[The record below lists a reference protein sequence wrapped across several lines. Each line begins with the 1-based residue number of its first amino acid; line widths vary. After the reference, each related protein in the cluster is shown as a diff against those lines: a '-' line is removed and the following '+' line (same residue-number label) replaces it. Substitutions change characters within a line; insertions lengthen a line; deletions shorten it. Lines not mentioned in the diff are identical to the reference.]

1 MLREGFHH
9 IRGNALMALSFIRR
23 SFPVGLGLFLVGAL
37 GLPSLP
43 PTQQERA
50 AHAGVAQ
57 AGQEAAQSWYFLPY
71 PARGQGWQT
80 IVMLTNLGSRELRV
94 NFAAYDEDG
103 EFLGASTI
111 RLAAQATRT
120 LETGEVL
127 PEGGTLKVEAKE
139 HLWVGAIFRTRDG
152 TKAEVLTALGNPS
165 RQLDFPALLPGD
177 LSGKTITLLN
187 PDSASAHLEVVALDQ
202 GGAEL
207 DRTLLPPLS
216 PMASQTF
223 AVRDLFSGDILQQL
237 STVRVISDRGIVGL
251 QLVDPPDGDL
261 VGLPALTVTSR
272 GWSFPIATQSEA
284 GELWTAVGLFNPG
297 EVATAVTVE
306 AFDEANNSLGV
317 IESLTL
323 LPGATHFVL
332 TANRQ
337 GGIPLNAAFL
347 KVTSDQAI
355 AGYEV
360 IGVVNG
366 NGLAAALGVR
376 GDDQTVAGLEIA
388 GSKDGSVLNAYPMV
402 RMGDGGVKSTT
413 GSLRSGEWRE
423 FIRTVPFGLEKTQ
436 VSQGTS
442 FTLSFPLPNKRYDTA
457 TITTY
462 FDHSARYDDSGNYR
476 NYCPDGIMISYDGRG
491 GSRQGPVIFE
501 LAYNNRDR
509 TLTIFGRDFDNN
521 AKVIFKPT
529 TDPTPREP
537 TITSR
542 SPAKL
547 TVQVPSD
554 LNNGIYRVTVVSGSV
569 SSNWVAFQK
578 TSTGISPRNCF
589 QNLYDYIQAGK
600 LSEWS
605 YGGIYYDAHP
615 GYDFGT
621 RYDDGRDTGIID
633 VLAAADGTV
642 VEVIPSYGKI
652 TIEHQGGQYRTV
664 YAHLS
669 ECFYKGS
676 YYKISDR
683 MCQRLKVERVQI
695 QRGQVIGK
703 SGNTGLSSGPHLHFE
718 VRKSING
725 ILVPIDPYGWQ
736 GTGTDPYRYST
747 TLLWDRSDLPT
758 ATTSPASSTSNSA
771 TLKATVNPNGSA
783 TRVYFQW
790 GTSTS
795 YGNSTPPQ
803 SIGSGTSTVNVSA
816 NLSGL
821 LPNTTYY
828 YRIVA
833 SNSAGTTYGSGMSF
847 RTNAVGAAP
856 TATTGSA
863 TNITTNSATLTGTV
877 NPNGLATTVYFQWGT
892 SPSYGNS
899 TPSQSIGSGTS
910 TVNVSANL
918 SGLLPNTTYYY
929 RIVASNSAGT
939 TYGSGMSFR
948 TNAVGA
954 APTATTGS
962 ATNITTNS
970 ATLTGTVNPNGLATT
985 VYFQWGTSTSYGN
998 STPSQSIGSGTST
1011 VNVSANLSGLLPNT
1025 TYYYRIVASN
1035 SAGTTYG
1042 SGMSFR
1048 TNAVG
1053 AAPTATTGS
1062 ATNIT
1067 TNSATLTGTVNPNG
1081 LATTVYFQWGTS
1093 TSYGNSTPSQSIG
1106 SGTSTVNVSANLS
1119 GLLPNTTYYYRIV
1132 ASNSA
1137 GTTYGSGM
1145 SFRTNAVGAAPTATT
1160 GSATNIT
1167 TNSAT
1172 LTGTV
1177 NPNGLATTVYFQWG
1191 TSPSYGNSTPS
1202 QSIGSGTSTVN
1213 VSANLSGLLPNTTYY
1228 YRIVASNSAGT
1239 TYGSGMSFRT
1249 NAVGAAPTATTGS
1262 ATNITTN
1269 SATLTGTVNPNGLA
1283 TTVYFQWGTSP
1294 SYGNST
1300 PSQSI
1305 GSGTSTVNVSANLSG
1320 LLPNTTYYYRIVA
1333 SNSAGTT
1340 YGSGMSFRTNA
1351 VGAAPTATTGSATNI
1366 TTNSATLT
1374 GTVNPNGLATTVYF
1388 QWGTS
1393 PSYGNST
1400 PSQSIGSGTSTVN
1413 VSANLS
1419 GLLPNTTYYYRIVAS
1434 NSAGTTYGSG
1444 MSFRTNAV
1452 GAAPT
1457 ATTGSATNITTNSA
1471 TLTGTVN
1478 PNGLATTVY
1487 FQWGTSTSYGN
1498 STPSQSI
1505 GSGTSTVNVSANLSG
1520 LLPNTTYYYRI
1531 VASNSAGTTYGSGM
1545 SFRTNSLPPATNR
1558 LLNPSFESG
1567 PVYWVQDSSTGY
1579 NIITN
1584 LTAARARTG
1593 SWYAWFGSSN
1603 NISEYIYQDV
1613 TIPANATVANVEF
1626 WYQVATDETSTST
1639 CYDKLVVEV
1648 RRPSDNALLRTLT
1661 MLCNY
1666 HKTNIW
1672 TRSGPFSVLDFRGQ
1686 TIRLRFYCTTDGSLP
1701 TSFFVDDVALIADGN

>member
-1 MLREGFHH
+1 MLREGFHR

-37 GLPSLP
+37 GLPGLP

-57 AGQEAAQSWYFLPY
+57 AGQEVAQSWYLLPY

-127 PEGGTLKVEAKE
+127 PESGTLKVEAKE

-152 TKAEVLTALGNPS
+152 TKAEVLPALDDPS

-177 LSGKTITLLN
+177 LSSKTITLLN

-207 DRTLLPPLS
+207 DRTLLPSLP
-216 PMASQTF
+216 PMASHTF
-223 AVRDLFSGDILQQL
+223 AVKELFPASVLQQL
-237 STVRVISDRGIVGL
+237 ATVRVISDRGIVGL

-261 VGLPALTVTSR
+261 VGLPALTITSR
-272 GWSFPIATQSEA
+272 EWSFPIATQGEA
-284 GELWTAVGLFNPG
+284 GELWTSVGLFNLG
-297 EVATAVTVE
+297 EVSTSVTVE
-306 AFDEANNSLGV
+306 AFDDANNSLG
-317 IESLTL
+317 IIDGATL

-332 TANRQ
+332 TANM
-337 GGIPLNAAFL
+337 GGIIPPQAASL
-347 KVTSDQAI
+347 KVIADQSI
-355 AGYEV
+355 SGYEV
-360 IGVVNG
+360 IGVKEGMGVT
-366 NGLAAALGVR
+366 ATLGIPEE
-376 GDDQTVAGLEIA
+376 DQIRVGFDLT
-388 GSKDGSVLNAYPMV
+388 GSKDGRVLTVSPLV
-402 RMGDGGVKSTT
+402 RIGDGSIRSTGGTIGAGEWKEVVSVKPSGAVTEVIAQESNTALQTISTSGPVAGLSLIWPVPPNIGQDYAQYDWGKADEHHTGLDISGVKGKTT
-413 GSLRSGEWRE
+413 VR
-423 FIRTVPFGLEKTQ
+423 
-436 VSQGTS
+436 
-442 FTLSFPLPNKRYDTA
+442 
-457 TITTY
+457 
-462 FDHSARYDDSGNYR
+462 
-476 NYCPDGIMISYDGRG
+476 
-491 GSRQGPVIFE
+491 
-501 LAYNNRDR
+501 
-509 TLTIFGRDFDNN
+509 
-521 AKVIFKPT
+521 
-529 TDPTPREP
+529 
-537 TITSR
+537 
-542 SPAKL
+542 
-547 TVQVPSD
+547 
-554 LNNGIYRVTVVSGSV
+554 
-569 SSNWVAFQK
+569 
-578 TSTGISPRNCF
+578 
-589 QNLYDYIQAGK
+589 
-600 LSEWS
+600 
-605 YGGIYYDAHP
+605 
-615 GYDFGT
+615 
-621 RYDDGRDTGIID
+621 
-633 VLAAADGTV
+633 AAADGWIVKIQENDDTKTCGGRSGTGCEDHGFGNTVIIKHQIGSTV
-642 VEVIPSYGKI
+642 VYTQYSHLDSIEESLKQACGPVDRGRKKRRTCKVPVEVKANQELGTVGCTAYGN
-652 TIEHQGGQYRTV
+652 
-664 YAHLS
+664 
-669 ECFYKGS
+669 
-676 YYKISDR
+676 SD
-683 MCQRLKVERVQI
+683 CNE
-695 QRGQVIGK
+695 
-703 SGNTGLSSGPHLHFE
+703 NNPPHLHFE
-718 VRKSING
+718 LKDFGTLTPAGDDKQLDDDDGFGYTFSHPDKVGYHDPILNLHQVSSIAEIRVRVTAAG
-725 ILVPIDPYGWQ
+725 Q
-736 GTGTDPYRYST
+736 GTSIRVGPAAGYRA
-747 TLLWDRSDLPT
+747 LRKVKMGEEFI
-758 ATTSPASSTSNSA
+758 AFRTSPASPACSMGWYQIRPTNESNK
-771 TLKATVNPNGSA
+771 TRKVNNKKVNNELYFQDPSRPGSA
-783 TRVYFQW
+783 IPDAWICRGNRGQVWVEPIYTLTVTKS
-790 GTSTS
+790 GT
-795 YGNSTPPQ
+795 
-803 SIGSGTSTVNVSA
+803 GSGTVTSNPAGINCGTDCSEPYP
-816 NLSGL
+816 SGTKVTL
-821 LPNTTYY
+821 
-828 YRIVA
+828 
-833 SNSAGTTYGSGMSF
+833 
-847 RTNAVGAAP
+847 
-856 TATTGSA
+856 TATPSSGSIFSGWGA
-863 TNITTNSATLTGTV
+863 DCSSCGASSTCTITMDKDKTC
-877 NPNGLATTVYFQWGT
+877 
-892 SPSYGNS
+892 
-899 TPSQSIGSGTS
+899 
-910 TVNVSANL
+910 
-918 SGLLPNTTYYY
+918 
-929 RIVASNSAGT
+929 
-939 TYGSGMSFR
+939 
-948 TNAVGA
+948 
-954 APTATTGS
+954 TAT
-962 ATNITTNS
+962 
-970 ATLTGTVNPNGLATT
+970 
-985 VYFQWGTSTSYGN
+985 F
-998 STPSQSIGSGTST
+998 
-1011 VNVSANLSGLLPNT
+1011 
-1025 TYYYRIVASN
+1025 
-1035 SAGTTYG
+1035 
-1042 SGMSFR
+1042 
-1048 TNAVG
+1048 
-1053 AAPTATTGS
+1053 
-1062 ATNIT
+1062 
-1067 TNSATLTGTVNPNG
+1067 
-1081 LATTVYFQWGTS
+1081 
-1093 TSYGNSTPSQSIG
+1093 
-1106 SGTSTVNVSANLS
+1106 
-1119 GLLPNTTYYYRIV
+1119 
-1132 ASNSA
+1132 
-1137 GTTYGSGM
+1137 
-1145 SFRTNAVGAAPTATT
+1145 NAVGAAPTATT

-1340 YGSGMSFRTNA
+1340 YGSGMSFRTNSAGTAPTATTGSATNITTNSATLNGTVNPNGLATTVYFQWGTSPSYGNSTPSQSIGSGTSTVNVSANLSGLLPNTTYYYRIVASNSAGTTYGSGMSFRTNA

-1366 TTNSATLT
+1366 TTNSATLN

-1487 FQWGTSTSYGN
+1487 FQWGTSPSYGN

-1567 PVYWVQDSSTGY
+1567 SAYWVQYSSTGY

-1584 LTAARARTG
+1584 STAARARTG
-1593 SWYAWFGSSN
+1593 SWYAWFGAAN
-1603 NISEYIYQDV
+1603 NVSEYIYQDV

>member
-37 GLPSLP
+37 GLSGLP

-50 AHAGVAQ
+50 AHAGVAH
-57 AGQEAAQSWYFLPY
+57 AGREAAQSWYFLPY

-152 TKAEVLTALGNPS
+152 TKAEVLPALDDPS

-187 PDSASAHLEVVALDQ
+187 PDAASASLELIALDQ
-202 GGAEL
+202 TGAEL
-207 DRTLLPPLS
+207 SRTLLPSLP
-216 PMASQTF
+216 PMASHTF

-261 VGLPALTVTSR
+261 VGLPALTITSQE
-272 GWSFPIATQSEA
+272 WSFPIATQGEA
-284 GELWTAVGLFNPG
+284 GELWTSVGLFNLG
-297 EVATAVTVE
+297 EVSTSVTVE
-306 AFDEANNSLGV
+306 AFDDANNSLG
-317 IESLTL
+317 IIDGATL

-332 TANRQ
+332 TANM
-337 GGIPLNAAFL
+337 GGIIPPQAASL
-347 KVTSDQAI
+347 KVIADQSI
-355 AGYEV
+355 SGYEV
-360 IGVVNG
+360 IGVKEGMGVT
-366 NGLAAALGVR
+366 ATLGIPEE
-376 GDDQTVAGLEIA
+376 DQIRVGFDLT
-388 GSKDGSVLNAYPMV
+388 GSKDGRVLTVSPLV
-402 RMGDGGVKSTT
+402 RIGDGSIRSTGGTIGAGEWKEVVSVKPSGAVTEVIAQESNAALQTISTSGPVAGLSLIWPVPPNIGQDYAQYDWGKADEHHTGLDISGVKGKTT
-413 GSLRSGEWRE
+413 VR
-423 FIRTVPFGLEKTQ
+423 
-436 VSQGTS
+436 
-442 FTLSFPLPNKRYDTA
+442 
-457 TITTY
+457 
-462 FDHSARYDDSGNYR
+462 
-476 NYCPDGIMISYDGRG
+476 
-491 GSRQGPVIFE
+491 
-501 LAYNNRDR
+501 
-509 TLTIFGRDFDNN
+509 
-521 AKVIFKPT
+521 
-529 TDPTPREP
+529 
-537 TITSR
+537 
-542 SPAKL
+542 
-547 TVQVPSD
+547 
-554 LNNGIYRVTVVSGSV
+554 
-569 SSNWVAFQK
+569 
-578 TSTGISPRNCF
+578 
-589 QNLYDYIQAGK
+589 
-600 LSEWS
+600 
-605 YGGIYYDAHP
+605 
-615 GYDFGT
+615 
-621 RYDDGRDTGIID
+621 
-633 VLAAADGTV
+633 AAADGWIVKIQENDVGCGGKGKGCEDHGFGNTVIIKHQIGSTV
-642 VEVIPSYGKI
+642 VYTQYSHLDSIKESLKQACGPVDRGRKKRRTCKVPVEVKANDELGKVGCTLYGK
-652 TIEHQGGQYRTV
+652 
-664 YAHLS
+664 
-669 ECFYKGS
+669 
-676 YYKISDR
+676 SDCK
-683 MCQRLKVERVQI
+683 M
-695 QRGQVIGK
+695 
-703 SGNTGLSSGPHLHFE
+703 SNGPHLHFE
-718 VRKSING
+718 LKDFGTLTPAGDDKQLDDDDGFGYTFSHPDKVGYHDPILNLHQVSSIAEIRVRVTAAG
-725 ILVPIDPYGWQ
+725 Q
-736 GTGTDPYRYST
+736 GTSIRVGPAGYRALRTAKKDEEFIAFRMSVATASPACSDGWYQIRPTDKSEEIMKVNSELYFKDLSRPGSAIPDAWICRGNAGQVWVKPISTPTTYTLTVTKLGTGSGTVTSNPAGINCGTDCSETYPSGT
-747 TLLWDRSDLPT
+747 NVTLT
-758 ATTSPASSTSNSA
+758 ATPSSGSIFSGWGADCSSCGASSTCTITMDKDKTCTA
-771 TLKATVNPNGSA
+771 T
-783 TRVYFQW
+783 F
-790 GTSTS
+790 
-795 YGNSTPPQ
+795 
-803 SIGSGTSTVNVSA
+803 
-816 NLSGL
+816 
-821 LPNTTYY
+821 
-828 YRIVA
+828 
-833 SNSAGTTYGSGMSF
+833 
-847 RTNAVGAAP
+847 NAVGAAP

-970 ATLTGTVNPNGLATT
+970 ATLN
-985 VYFQWGTSTSYGN
+985 
-998 STPSQSIGSGTST
+998 
-1011 VNVSANLSGLLPNT
+1011 
-1025 TYYYRIVASN
+1025 
-1035 SAGTTYG
+1035 
-1042 SGMSFR
+1042 
-1048 TNAVG
+1048 
-1053 AAPTATTGS
+1053 
-1062 ATNIT
+1062 
-1067 TNSATLTGTVNPNG
+1067 
-1081 LATTVYFQWGTS
+1081 
-1093 TSYGNSTPSQSIG
+1093 
-1106 SGTSTVNVSANLS
+1106 
-1119 GLLPNTTYYYRIV
+1119 
-1132 ASNSA
+1132 
-1137 GTTYGSGM
+1137 
-1145 SFRTNAVGAAPTATT
+1145 
-1160 GSATNIT
+1160 
-1167 TNSAT
+1167 
-1172 LTGTV
+1172 GTV

-1269 SATLTGTVNPNGLA
+1269 SATLNGTVNPNGLATTVYFQWGTSTSYGNSTPSQSIGSGTSTVNVSANLSGLLPNTTYYYRIVASNSAGTTYGSGMSFRTNSAGTAPTATTGSATNITTNSATLNGTVNPNGLA

-1366 TTNSATLT
+1366 TTNSATLN

-1471 TLTGTVN
+1471 TLNGTVN

-1487 FQWGTSTSYGN
+1487 FQWGTSPSYGN

-1567 PVYWVQDSSTGY
+1567 SAYWVQYSSTGY

-1584 LTAARARTG
+1584 STAARARTG
-1593 SWYAWFGSSN
+1593 SWYAWFGAAN
-1603 NISEYIYQDV
+1603 NVSEYIYQDV